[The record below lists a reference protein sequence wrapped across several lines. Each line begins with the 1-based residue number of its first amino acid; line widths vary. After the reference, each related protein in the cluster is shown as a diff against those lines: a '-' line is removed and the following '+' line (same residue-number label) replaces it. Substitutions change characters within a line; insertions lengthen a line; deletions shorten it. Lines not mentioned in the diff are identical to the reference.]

1 MSLYMK
7 YSTRIYNTY
16 LKYISADD
24 IYVYSIDEI
33 FCDLTSYLNT
43 YRLTAK
49 ELVTRMIRD
58 VYETTGITAT
68 AGIGTNLFLAK
79 VAMDIVAKHTEPNS
93 YGVRIAELENKI
105 EEMFHF
111 SQIDVNQEI
120 IVTNERHRNAI
131 IKAKTEMKKVL
142 KENQER
148 IPMDMLSIEL
158 QNAIQHLG
166 EITGESVN
174 EEVINGIFKKFC
186 LGK

>member
-1 MSLYMK
+1 METNNQLVIIRKIEKYIEYMLTILIKLPRTEKFSIGTEIKTSMYDMLKNNKDLELDYITAPPRMSLYMK

-43 YRLTAK
+43 YKLTAK

-79 VAMDIVAKHTEPNS
+79 VAMDIDAKHVKN
-93 YGVRIAELENKI
+93 N
-105 EEMFHF
+105 
-111 SQIDVNQEI
+111 I
-120 IVTNERHRNAI
+120 IYKSSFLSDE
-131 IKAKTEMKKVL
+131 
-142 KENQER
+142 
-148 IPMDMLSIEL
+148 LSIKL
-158 QNAIQHLG
+158 TPL
-166 EITGESVN
+166 
-174 EEVINGIFKKFC
+174 VINILSYFYKQVFN
-186 LGK
+186 